1 MNNLKKLYK
10 VSSREIKIGDTIQ
23 TIKTYQ
29 CKKKGCGYNN
39 ARPDPDKK
47 TCPGCD
53 YKEKIAKMIAA
64 EGTLRTK
71 SGAPKRKG
79 GNFREVNKGD
89 D

>member
-1 MNNLKKLYK
+1 MNNLKKLFK
-10 VSSREIKIGDTIQ
+10 ASTRAIKIGDTLQ
-23 TIKTYQ
+23 TVKTYQ
-29 CKKKGCGYNN
+29 CKKGCGYNN

-53 YKEKIAKMIAA
+53 YKDKIEKQIAA

>member
-1 MNNLKKLYK
+1 MNNLKKLFK
-10 VSSREIKIGDTIQ
+10 ASSREIKIGDTLQ
-23 TIKTYQ
+23 TIKTFQ
-29 CKKKGCGYNN
+29 CKKGCGYNS

-53 YKEKIAKMIAA
+53 YKEKIEKQIAA

-79 GNFREVNKGD
+79 GNFKEVNRD

>member
-1 MNNLKKLYK
+1 MNNLKKLFK
-10 VSSREIKIGDTIQ
+10 AATREIKIGDTFQ
-23 TIKTYQ
+23 TVKTFQ
-29 CKKKGCGYNN
+29 CKKGCGYNN
-39 ARPDPDKK
+39 ARPDPEKK

-53 YKEKIAKMIAA
+53 YKEKIEQQKAA

-79 GNFREVNKGD
+79 GNFRKVNKGD

>member
-1 MNNLKKLYK
+1 MNNLKKLFK
-10 VSSREIKIGDTIQ
+10 AATREIKIGDTLQ
-23 TIKTYQ
+23 TVKTYQ
-29 CKKKGCGYNN
+29 CKKGCGYNN

-53 YKEKIAKMIAA
+53 YKDKIEKQIAA
-64 EGTLRTK
+64 QGTLRHK

-79 GNFREVNKGD
+79 GNFREVDKGD

>member
-1 MNNLKKLYK
+1 MNNLKKLFK
-10 VSSREIKIGDTIQ
+10 ASAREIKIGGTLQ
-23 TIKTYQ
+23 TVKTYQ
-29 CKKKGCGYNN
+29 CKKGCGYNN

-53 YKEKIAKMIAA
+53 YKDKIEKQIAA
-64 EGTLRTK
+64 QGTLRHK

-79 GNFREVNKGD
+79 GNFREVNRGD

>member
-1 MNNLKKLYK
+1 MNNLKKLFK
-10 VSSREIKIGDTIQ
+10 ASSREIKIGDTLQ

-29 CKKKGCGYNN
+29 CKKGCGYNN

-53 YKEKIAKMIAA
+53 YKEKIAKQIAS
-64 EGTLRTK
+64 EGTLRLK
-71 SGAPKRKG
+71 GGAPKPKG
-79 GNFREVNKGD
+79 GNFREVNRGD

>member
-1 MNNLKKLYK
+1 MNNLKKLFK
-10 VSSREIKIGDTIQ
+10 FSSRQIKVGSTIQ
-23 TIKTYQ
+23 DIEVHQ
-29 CKKKGCGYNN
+29 CKKGCGYNS

-53 YKEKIAKMIAA
+53 YKEKIAKQIAS
-64 EGTLRTK
+64 EGTLRLK
-71 SGAPKRKG
+71 GGAPKPKG

>member
-23 TIKTYQ
+23 TVKTYQ
-29 CKKKGCGYNN
+29 CKKGCGYQN
-39 ARPDPDKK
+39 AKPDPENEE
-47 TCPGCD
+47 CPGCA
-53 YKEKIAKMIAA
+53 YQEKVEKMRAA

-71 SGAPKRKG
+71 AGAPKRKG
-79 GNFREVNKGD
+79 GNFREVNRD